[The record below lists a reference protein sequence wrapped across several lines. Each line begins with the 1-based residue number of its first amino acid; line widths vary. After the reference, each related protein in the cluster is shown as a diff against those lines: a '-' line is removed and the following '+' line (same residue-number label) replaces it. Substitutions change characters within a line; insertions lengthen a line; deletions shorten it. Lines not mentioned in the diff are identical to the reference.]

1 LLVPRAFSAEE
12 RSECRAIQAGR
23 RKQPATSNQQRGR
36 GGAQRK
42 PARYNPRAMERIT
55 DYQVV
60 IIGSGPAGCTAA
72 LYLSRANI
80 KAIVLEGLQ
89 PGGQLTI
96 TTDVEN
102 YPGFPEGIMGP
113 KLMDLMRQ
121 QAERFGAT
129 FKALEPVESVNF
141 RTHPFEVKTESA
153 TFIAPAVIV
162 ASGASAKQ
170 IGIPSEVAL
179 QGFGVSYCATCDGF
193 FFKEKEIV
201 VVGGGDSAMEEA
213 TFLTKF
219 AKKVTV
225 VHRRSELRASKIMQD
240 RALANPKI
248 EFLFDTTV
256 DEVLGSK
263 ENGVTGLKLR
273 NLQTNVVTD
282 FATQGLFVAIG
293 HTPNTAPYVDQLE
306 LDQAGYIC
314 LSHRN
319 STATN
324 IQGVFACG
332 DVVDHIYRQAITAA
346 GSGCQAALD
355 CERWLTHER
364 ITERWGLAVGEEERV
379 D

>member
-1 LLVPRAFSAEE
+1 
-12 RSECRAIQAGR
+12 
-23 RKQPATSNQQRGR
+23 
-36 GGAQRK
+36 
-42 PARYNPRAMERIT
+42 MEHIT
-55 DYQVV
+55 EHKII

-72 LYLSRANI
+72 LYLSRANLI
-80 KAIVLEGLQ
+80 PLVLEGMQ

-102 YPGFPEGIMGP
+102 YPGFPEGILGP

-121 QAERFGAT
+121 QAERFGAK
-129 FKALEPVESVNF
+129 FNSLETVESVDF
-141 RTHPFEVKTESA
+141 RHHPFTVKTDQHTYEA
-153 TFIAPAVIV
+153 DAVII

-170 IGIPSEVAL
+170 IGIESEKAL

-193 FFKEKEIV
+193 FFKQKEIV

-219 AKKVTV
+219 ASKVTV

-240 RALANPKI
+240 RAQNNPKI
-248 EFLFDTTV
+248 EFVFDSTV
-256 DEVLGSK
+256 EEVIGSK
-263 ENGVTGLKLR
+263 ENGVTALKIR
-273 NLQTNVVTD
+273 NLLTNELTEMK
-282 FATQGLFVAIG
+282 AQGLFVAIG
-293 HTPNTAPYVDQLE
+293 HTPNTAPYVGQLE

-314 LSHRN
+314 LPHSH
-319 STATN
+319 STLTN

-346 GSGCQAALD
+346 GSGCMAALD

-364 ITERWGLAVGEEERV
+364 ITERWGLAVGEEDRLR

>member
-1 LLVPRAFSAEE
+1 
-12 RSECRAIQAGR
+12 
-23 RKQPATSNQQRGR
+23 
-36 GGAQRK
+36 
-42 PARYNPRAMERIT
+42 MERIT

-80 KAIVLEGLQ
+80 KAVVLEGLQ

-102 YPGFPEGIMGP
+102 YPGFPEGILGP

-121 QAERFGAT
+121 QAERFGAV
-129 FKALEPVESVNF
+129 FKPLEPVESVNF
-141 RTHPFEVKTESA
+141 RTHPFEVRTESV
-153 TFIAPAVIV
+153 TFVSPAVIV
-162 ASGASAKQ
+162 ASGASARQ
-170 IGIPSEVAL
+170 IGLPSEVAL

-225 VHRRSELRASKIMQD
+225 VHRRAELRASKIMQD
-240 RALANPKI
+240 RALSNPKI
-248 EFLFDTTV
+248 EFIFDTTV
-256 DEVLGSK
+256 DEVIGSK
-263 ENGVTGLKLR
+263 ESGVTSLKLR
-273 NLQTNVVTD
+273 NLITNEVRD
-282 FATQGLFVAIG
+282 FPTQGLFVAIG
-293 HTPNTAPYVDQLE
+293 HTPNTQPYVDQLE

-314 LSHRN
+314 LPHRN

-364 ITERWGLAVGEEERV
+364 ITERWGLAVGEEERIER
-379 D
+379 

>member
-1 LLVPRAFSAEE
+1 
-12 RSECRAIQAGR
+12 
-23 RKQPATSNQQRGR
+23 
-36 GGAQRK
+36 
-42 PARYNPRAMERIT
+42 MERIT

-80 KAIVLEGLQ
+80 KVIVLEGMQ

-96 TTDVEN
+96 TTEVEN
-102 YPGFPEGIMGP
+102 YPGFPEGILGP
-113 KLMDLMRQ
+113 TLMEHMRV

-129 FKALEPVESVNF
+129 FSALEPVERVRLTN
-141 RTHPFEVKTESA
+141 HPFEVETDQKLYV
-153 TFIAPAVIV
+153 APAVII

-170 IGIPSEVAL
+170 IGLPSEKEL
-179 QGFGVSYCATCDGF
+179 MGFGVSACATCDGF
-193 FFKEKEIV
+193 FFKGKEVV

-219 AKKVTV
+219 ATKVTV
-225 VHRRSELRASKIMQD
+225 VHRREELRASKIMQD
-240 RALANPKI
+240 RAMNNPKI
-248 EFLFDTTV
+248 EFVFNTTV
-256 DEVLGSK
+256 DEIIGSK
-263 ENGVTGLKLR
+263 ENGVTSLKLR
-273 NLQTNVVTD
+273 NLVTSEVTD

-293 HTPNTAPYVDQLE
+293 HTPNTAPYVGQLE

-314 LSHRN
+314 LPHRQ
-319 STATN
+319 STVTN

-346 GSGCQAALD
+346 GSGCMAALD

-364 ITERWGLAVGEEERV
+364 ITERWGLPKGEEERV
-379 D
+379 ES

>member
-1 LLVPRAFSAEE
+1 
-12 RSECRAIQAGR
+12 
-23 RKQPATSNQQRGR
+23 
-36 GGAQRK
+36 
-42 PARYNPRAMERIT
+42 MERIT

-80 KAIVLEGLQ
+80 KVIVLEGMQ

-102 YPGFPEGIMGP
+102 YPGFPEGILGP
-113 KLMDLMRQ
+113 TLMDQMRK

-129 FKALEPVESVNF
+129 FSALEPVEKVHFTS
-141 RTHPFEVKTESA
+141 HPFEVETESR
-153 TFIAPAVIV
+153 TYVSPAVIV

-170 IGIPSEVAL
+170 IGLPSEQAL

-193 FFKEKEIV
+193 FFKNKEIV

-219 AKKVTV
+219 ASKVTV
-225 VHRRSELRASKIMQD
+225 VHRREELRASKIMQD
-240 RALANPKI
+240 RARSNPKI
-248 EFLFDTTV
+248 EFIFNTTV
-256 DEVLGSK
+256 DEVIGSK
-263 ENGVTGLKLR
+263 ENGVTAVKLR
-273 NLQTNVVTD
+273 NLVTNETTD

-293 HTPNTAPYVDQLE
+293 HTPNTAPYVGQLE

-314 LSHRN
+314 LPHRN
-319 STATN
+319 ATGTN

-346 GSGCQAALD
+346 GSGCMAALD

-364 ITERWGLAVGEEERV
+364 ITERWGLPAGEEERV
-379 D
+379 DS